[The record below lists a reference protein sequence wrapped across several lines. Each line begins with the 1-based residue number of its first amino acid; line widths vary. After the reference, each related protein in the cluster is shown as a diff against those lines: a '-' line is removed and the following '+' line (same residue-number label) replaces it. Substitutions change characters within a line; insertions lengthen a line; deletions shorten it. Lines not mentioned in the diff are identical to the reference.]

1 MDLERISF
9 KSLADAKAKF
19 SKVVDEVRERDV
31 VITRNGVP
39 VAVLLDYQKYTKI
52 MKFIDEVR
60 DVYLLDLGD
69 PSLKS
74 VEIDFED
81 SEEV

>member
-1 MDLERISF
+1 MKIERILF

-19 SKVVDEVRERDV
+19 SKVVEDVKENDV
-31 VITRNGVP
+31 VITKNGVP
-39 VAVLLDYQKYTKI
+39 AAVIMDYSRYVKL

-69 PSLKS
+69 PSLKGI
-74 VEIDFED
+74 EIDFDE